1 MTTELRRSVQ
11 RSKFNID
18 HRGSTFGGLELLTS
32 VDAKPL
38 EPCQDFGANI
48 PVVTADLCGW
58 QLFLLGQFP
67 DLGPRQTQ
75 KLHQLTSCHHNVVV
89 GIRRRRILVGHCRL
103 FLVGVAPVTNGFSLS
118 RESSIQDFDRTVT
131 RSDPLSPKLVCTVSI
146 IEGEGIPTCGL
157 PQIETGS
164 TELISFDWYQAAEVA
179 RTQRPKLNAC
189 QRVNIYASRLTHGLA
204 AHACN
209 PLLTCSLALNC
220 GTINGEP
227 ESSCLQK
234 VMSPKSKML
243 PQRRTSPGTTR
254 PYTTEPLRQ
263 RVACFAY

>member
-204 AHACN
+204 AHA
-209 PLLTCSLALNC
+209 
-220 GTINGEP
+220 
-227 ESSCLQK
+227 
-234 VMSPKSKML
+234 
-243 PQRRTSPGTTR
+243 
-254 PYTTEPLRQ
+254 
-263 RVACFAY
+263 